1 MFIPTLRRS
10 LLVAFPVAFSALL
23 AVSCGGNDDGSNVNP
38 GNGTSTGNAGSA
50 TKLPDLTPSG
60 GSNGSNGGSNGGVTV
75 ITPGS
80 ECASSSGT
88 ADAIP
93 AVVQM
98 VVDIS
103 GSMTWAPGTM
113 ERPRNAEQSK
123 WGITRAALKDA
134 VAKLPASIAVGLSFY
149 PNNPNEDVEC
159 INNAVSLPI
168 ALLGDAT
175 SMQRRS
181 FNAAMDRAR
190 PVGGTPTH
198 GAFKFG
204 SETLGASTL
213 TGKKF
218 VLLITDGVP
227 TYTLEC
233 DGDGETAVE
242 NGPLIAAVGAAHSG
256 QQISTFVIGS
266 PGSEPARGDL
276 SQMASKGGTAKAG
289 CSDAG
294 PSYCHLDMATAK
306 DFAQALSDGLA
317 EVAGQISTC
326 EYNIPPNPKGQQ
338 INPKE
343 VNVLYTHGDGTQSSI
358 GKDAEGK
365 CASGWQY
372 DNETSPTKI
381 TLCGTDC
388 DAVKGDQGAK
398 IDVIFGC
405 STQVTVPVK

>member
-1 MFIPTLRRS
+1 MMIPTLRRS
-10 LLVAFPVAFSALL
+10 LLVAFPTAFAALL
-23 AVSCGGNDDGSNVNP
+23 AVSCGNGEASGVSMGNGTGTGDDGS
-38 GNGTSTGNAGSA
+38 GTP
-50 TKLPDLTPSG
+50 PDLNDP
-60 GSNGSNGGSNGGVTV
+60 NGSGGGSNGGVTV

-103 GSMTWAPGTM
+103 GSMSWAPGTM
-113 ERPRNAEQSK
+113 NPPRNGQQSK
-123 WGITRAALKDA
+123 WAITRAALKDA
-134 VAKLPASIAVGLSFY
+134 VAKLPASIAVGVSFY
-149 PNNPNEDVEC
+149 PNNPDEDREC
-159 INNAVSLPI
+159 INNRVALPI
-168 ALLGDAT
+168 ALLGNAN
-175 SMQRRS
+175 SMQRQS
-181 FNAAMDRAR
+181 FNGAIDRAR
-190 PVGGTPTH
+190 TNGGTPTH

-204 SETLGASTL
+204 AETLAASTL
-213 TGKKF
+213 AGKKF

-227 TYTLEC
+227 TFTLEC
-233 DGDGETAVE
+233 EGDGETPVE
-242 NGPLIAAVGAAHSG
+242 NGPLIEAVGAAFTG

-276 SQMASKGGTAKAG
+276 SQMASKGGTAKSG

-294 PSYCHLDMATAK
+294 PAYCHLDMTTAK

-326 EYNIPPNPKGQQ
+326 EYSIPPNPKGQE

-372 DNETSPTKI
+372 DNDSSPSKI

-388 DAVKGDQGAK
+388 DAVKADQGAK

-405 STQVTVPVK
+405 STQVVVPVK